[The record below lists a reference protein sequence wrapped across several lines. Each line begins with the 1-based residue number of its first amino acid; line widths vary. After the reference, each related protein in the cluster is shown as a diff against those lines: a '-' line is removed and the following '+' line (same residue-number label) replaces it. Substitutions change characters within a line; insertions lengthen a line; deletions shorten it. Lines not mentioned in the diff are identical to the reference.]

1 MSIMLRLIQ
10 HTSQIIRRSRENH
23 LMDKFRDQATAL
35 TPQIVAETEEA
46 WRIYVRSQLS
56 KCLAEGEQITEG
68 SEPAAWIRVL
78 EKSRDAA
85 WKAEVIKKDEKFD
98 MHLKAL
104 VSSLHE

>member
-1 MSIMLRLIQ
+1 
-10 HTSQIIRRSRENH
+10 
-23 LMDKFRDQATAL
+23 MDKFRDQASAL

-56 KCLAEGEQITEG
+56 KSLAEGEQISEGTE
-68 SEPAAWIRVL
+68 SAVWIHVL

-98 MHLKAL
+98 MHIKAL
-104 VSSLHE
+104 VSTLQLDKRRSNIWSNQ